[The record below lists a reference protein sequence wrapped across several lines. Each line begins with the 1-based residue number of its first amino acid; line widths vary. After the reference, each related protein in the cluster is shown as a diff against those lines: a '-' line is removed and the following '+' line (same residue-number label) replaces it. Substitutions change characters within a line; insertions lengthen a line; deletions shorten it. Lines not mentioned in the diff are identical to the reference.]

1 MPKNEYFF
9 RDMEEDS
16 ALATAQAICGA
27 LGLQMASDLDAI
39 IMEAEIERQWRQ
51 AEARNFS
58 RGIKALKALRVTA

>member
-9 RDMEEDS
+9 RDMEDDS
-16 ALATAQAICGA
+16 ALAAAKAIGEA
-27 LGLQMASDLDAI
+27 LGLYPAGDLEAL